1 MGAAG
6 GVAARQR
13 KRLRVAGRYRKHD
26 RLCYSV
32 STGCRS
38 FSPLQPICHVFSF
51 IFWVKGKKDWKLPTI
66 SLLVLIRSTL
76 FFLPNNTLFYFFLFS
91 RIQVRYRL

>member
-1 MGAAG
+1 MTGYAIPFLLDAE
-6 GVAARQR
+6 VSA
-13 KRLRVAGRYRKHD
+13 H
-26 RLCYSV
+26 YSPYAM
-32 STGCRS
+32 
-38 FSPLQPICHVFSF
+38 FFSF